1 MHVLC
6 LDLEGVLVPEIWI
19 EFSRETGIEE
29 LKITTR
35 DEPDYDKL
43 MRYRLAI
50 LKDRGLKLAD
60 IQRVIGRMDPLPG
73 AREFLDSARELTQ
86 VIILS
91 DTFSQFAQPLMR
103 KLGFPTL
110 FCNELIVDA
119 DGTVSGYSL
128 RQKDGKKK
136 AVEALQSICMKVM
149 ASGDSYNDLSMILT
163 ADTGALFCAPEGIKA
178 AHPDV
183 PAYTTYNELLSHVKG
198 FIAHSGE

>member
-50 LKDRGLKLAD
+50 LKERGLKLAD

-73 AREFLDSARELTQ
+73 ARAFLDSARELTQ

-163 ADTGALFCAPEGIKA
+163 AEDGALFCAPEGIKA

-183 PAYTTYNELLSHVKG
+183 PAYTTYNELLSHVKA

>member
-50 LKDRGLKLAD
+50 LKERGLKLAD

-163 ADTGALFCAPEGIKA
+163 AEDGALFCAPEGIKA

-183 PAYTTYNELLSHVKG
+183 PAYTTYNELLSHVKA